1 MTNHIYTE
9 RISKLSFNPLDVNQI
24 RRPLL
29 EKTFKYTANGQKFI
43 VTDVQIMKYKR
54 NLVLHNFND
63 KFKSTDYTWLEI
75 GFDFSINERVS
86 DVLLKLKRNLL
97 KIEIPI
103 KGYVWLVDKG
113 DKYYNMHFHLLVAIP
128 RLNMAKQKLPDCLKL
143 KFKNKK
149 IHSSFV
155 SNKPKMIE
163 YLLKKEIYYIGK
175 RKRVYGKN
183 RECYKTGVAKQM
195 EANEK
200 QLESK

>member
-1 MTNHIYTE
+1 MTNHVYTE
-9 RISKLSFNPLDVNQI
+9 RISKLSSHPLDINQI
-24 RRPLL
+24 RRPQL
-29 EKTFKYTANGQKFI
+29 EKTFKLTTNGQKFI

-54 NLVLHNFND
+54 NLLLHNFND

-86 DVLLKLKRNLL
+86 DVLLKLKRNLI
-97 KIEIPI
+97 KIEVPV

-113 DKYYNMHFHLLVAIP
+113 DQYHNMHFHLLVATP
-128 RLNMAKQKLPDCLKL
+128 RLDMSGKALPACLKL

-155 SNKPKMIE
+155 SNKPKMID

-183 RECYKTGVAKQM
+183 RDPVKVRLQ
-195 EANEK
+195 N
-200 QLESK
+200 